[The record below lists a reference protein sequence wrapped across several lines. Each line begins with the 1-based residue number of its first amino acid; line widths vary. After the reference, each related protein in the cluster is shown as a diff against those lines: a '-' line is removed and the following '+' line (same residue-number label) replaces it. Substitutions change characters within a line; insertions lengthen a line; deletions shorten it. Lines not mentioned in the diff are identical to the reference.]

1 MKLIRGTKEQADKRK
16 SDLRAARKARLR
28 TIMLEGT
35 DPQKVFHAAVR
46 WYAMREK
53 WETDSKAEFC
63 LYNAMLQLVAENFS
77 ATWLVQEFPP
87 VKEYYGHTWGAKDYY
102 TSLRALRKANKGTW
116 DREHVQTFLWEY
128 DSPLLIGFTI
138 AGLYLVDELRAMQGE
153 SSLMESF
160 AHDMGIKVYHSTKIE
175 NGKEI
180 MIDEDGRSLGVLR
193 KPHKHLRV
201 VKGI

>member
-28 TIMLEGT
+28 TIMLEST

-53 WETDSKAEFC
+53 WETDTAAEFEI
-63 LYNAMLQLVAENFS
+63 YASMLQLVSEEFS
-77 ATWLVQEFPP
+77 PEWLAREFPAE
-87 VKEYYGHTWGAKDYY
+87 KEYYGHTWGAKDYY
-102 TSLRALRKANKGTW
+102 TSMEVLKAAKAGTW
-116 DREHVQTFLWEY
+116 TKEDVQSFLWGW
-128 DSPLLIGFTI
+128 DCHSLIGFTI

-153 SSLMESF
+153 PSLMESF

-180 MIDEDGRSLGVLR
+180 MIDEDGRSLGVLK

-201 VKGI
+201 VRG

>member
-1 MKLIRGTKEQADKRK
+1 MELIRGAKELADKRK

-28 TIMLEGT
+28 TIMLESR

-53 WETDSKAEFC
+53 WETDSRAEFT
-63 LYNAMLQLVAENFS
+63 LYNAMLQLVSEEFS
-77 ATWLVQEFPP
+77 PAWLAREFPAA
-87 VKEYYGHTWGAKDYY
+87 KEYKGHTYGAKDYY
-102 TSLRALRKANKGTW
+102 TSMEVLRAASKGTW
-116 DREHVQTFLWEY
+116 TSEDVRSFLWGW
-128 DSPLLIGFTI
+128 DCPSLIGFTI

-153 SSLMESF
+153 PSLMESF
-160 AHDMGIKVYHSTKIE
+160 AHEMGVQVYHSTRLE

-180 MIDEDGRSLGVLR
+180 MIDEDGRALGVLR

-201 VKGI
+201 VKG